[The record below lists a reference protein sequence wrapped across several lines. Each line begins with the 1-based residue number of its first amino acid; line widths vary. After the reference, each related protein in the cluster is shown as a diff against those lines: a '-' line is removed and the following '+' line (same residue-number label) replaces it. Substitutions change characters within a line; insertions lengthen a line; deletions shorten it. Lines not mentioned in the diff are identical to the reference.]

1 MGRLSCPSV
10 SLTLKETNP
19 ESSQGTEGAQDLGGG
34 EWAVTKIE
42 QLFLGKES
50 QRTRPKKGVP
60 SASGPCCPSPGLL
73 WGSPLSLQAD
83 SSLLFPMPAC
93 SPGPGELR
101 HPSLRLKLHSGPG
114 AKPVSM
120 AWSHRAGSG
129 QWGLA
134 GWGGLGDLD
143 S

>member
-50 QRTRPKKGVP
+50 QRTRTQERG
-60 SASGPCCPSPGLL
+60 
-73 WGSPLSLQAD
+73 PLSFWALL
-83 SSLLFPMPAC
+83 SLPRAPLGFPT
-93 SPGPGELR
+93 LT
-101 HPSLRLKLHSGPG
+101 SG
-114 AKPVSM
+114 
-120 AWSHRAGSG
+120 
-129 QWGLA
+129 
-134 GWGGLGDLD
+134 
-143 S
+143 